1 MTQIILIPFRPQ
13 KNCPWMNIKSTK
25 EFILLDIFRTFCVDT
40 PFFGRVGELDGL
52 LFCQR
57 DTFIPPITSIYT
69 YWNQWKHWAMWIFI
83 DQKPIKKDTNI
94 TRVIDLIMHTLTLIL
109 LYCNLLCL
117 KALCIFNYSCHILNL
132 DNLYIF
138 LNKYFVWLYD
148 K

>member
-1 MTQIILIPFRPQ
+1 MCNYRCRPA
-13 KNCPWMNIKSTK
+13 TK
-25 EFILLDIFRTFCVDT
+25 ELSLNEYQIHQRIYFVRYFSNILCRYPV
-40 PFFGRVGELDGL
+40 FGRVWEVDGL

-69 YWNQWKHWAMWIFI
+69 YWNQWKHWATWIFI

-109 LYCNLLCL
+109 LYCKLLCL
-117 KALCIFNYSCHILNL
+117 KILCIFNDSCHILNL

-138 LNKYFVWLYD
+138 LNK
-148 K
+148 